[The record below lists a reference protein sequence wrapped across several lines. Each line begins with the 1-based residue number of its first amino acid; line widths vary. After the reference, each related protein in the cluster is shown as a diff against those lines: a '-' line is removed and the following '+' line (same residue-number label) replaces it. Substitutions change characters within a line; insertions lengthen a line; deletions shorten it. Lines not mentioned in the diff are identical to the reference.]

1 MRHVVTMLMF
11 ILAAIANLTGFL
23 AKGAEPEAERPQV
36 EVVFVLDTTGSM
48 GGLIQ
53 AAKEKIWAIANTLAS
68 TKPAPDI
75 KMGLVGYRDRGDE
88 YVTKLTDLT
97 DDLDAVYEQLMGFK
111 ADGGGDTPESVN
123 QALNEAVT
131 KINWS
136 KDGKAYRVIFLVGD
150 CPPHMDYAD
159 DVKYAESCKA
169 AATAGITINSI
180 QCGNHGDTQPIWS
193 DIADRAE
200 GRYFRVE
207 QSGGAILA
215 ATPFDA
221 ELAELSKEFEGTRVY
236 YGDADALEEARERKE
251 VAGRISAEAPAAA
264 KASRAVFGTSAAG
277 DRAAS
282 KHDLVAEVA
291 AGAVKL
297 EDVKA
302 EELPE
307 EIRKMSPEERN
318 KYLKEQ
324 QAKREKVQARIKE
337 LADKR
342 QALIEEQI
350 RKSELKGKQSLDFA
364 IFECIQKQA
373 AKKGIIYEGGPA
385 F

>member
-221 ELAELSKEFEGTRVY
+221 ELAELSKEFEGTRLY
-236 YGDADALEEARERKE
+236 YGDAEVMEEARERKE

-291 AGAVKL
+291 TGAVKL